1 MKTLEKMK
9 NYKVVAVIRADNSL
23 NAKKLAEACI
33 EGGIKLIEVTF
44 SFSGVEGVI
53 ADIIDNKDVVVGA
66 GTVLDV
72 DMARSAID
80 SGAGFIVSPHTDSKI
95 IKFAKSKKVVVISGA
110 LSSSEIVNAWNFGA
124 DIVKIFPI
132 KSVGGP
138 SYVKAIKDTLP
149 FIEIMTT
156 GGVRVDNFIDFIV
169 AGSSLVGLS
178 SDLIGGDDLFDY
190 ETTCRRAERI
200 FEKLSNFEKEIRT
213 N

>member
-1 MKTLEKMK
+1 MNTLEKMK
-9 NYKVVAVIRADNSL
+9 KYKAVAVIRADNPL
-23 NAKKLAEACI
+23 KAKELAEACI
-33 EGGIKLIEVTF
+33 DGGIRLIEITF
-44 SFSGVEGVI
+44 SFSGVGSVI
-53 ADIIDNKDVVVGA
+53 ADMNNNKGVLIGA

-72 DMARSAID
+72 DMAESAID
-80 SGAGFIVSPHTDSKI
+80 SGAKFIVSPHTDKEI
-95 IKFAKSKKVVVISGA
+95 INFAKSKKIVVISGA

-124 DIVKIFPI
+124 DMVKIFPI

-149 FIEIMTT
+149 FIEVMTT
-156 GGVRVDNFIDFIV
+156 GGVTIDNFIDFIE

-190 ETTCRRAERI
+190 ETTFKRSKRI
-200 FEKLSNFEKEIRT
+200 FEKLSNFEKEIKT